1 MPPITE
7 TIYIEDVA
15 TEEEMKTAR
24 KIRTSEGKHVIPV
37 PTFEIKKDFSGFLL
51 DPLQIFKSN
60 GKGKAPYIS
69 EKSIIRP
76 TFSYMGKFEISDNV
90 FKQIIDMVVKDIPGV
105 HKIYRARISK
115 HAKFNDGI
123 FIYLE
128 VIIEF
133 GYNINDTMKEMK
145 EKIIKEVEKLT
156 AMNVLNME
164 IIVKDVYYS
173 E

>member
-1 MPPITE
+1 
-7 TIYIEDVA
+7 
-15 TEEEMKTAR
+15 
-24 KIRTSEGKHVIPV
+24 
-37 PTFEIKKDFSGFLL
+37 
-51 DPLQIFKSN
+51 
-60 GKGKAPYIS
+60 
-69 EKSIIRP
+69 
-76 TFSYMGKFEISDNV
+76 MGKFEISDNV

-133 GYNINDTMKEMK
+133 GYNITDTMKEMK

>member
-1 MPPITE
+1 M
-7 TIYIEDVA
+7 
-15 TEEEMKTAR
+15 
-24 KIRTSEGKHVIPV
+24 GN
-37 PTFEIKKDFSGFLL
+37 
-51 DPLQIFKSN
+51 FK
-60 GKGKAPYIS
+60 
-69 EKSIIRP
+69 
-76 TFSYMGKFEISDNV
+76 ISDTV
-90 FKQIIDMVVKDIPGV
+90 FKQIIDYVVQDIEGV

-133 GYNINDTMKEMK
+133 GYNINDTIQEMK
-145 EKIIKEVEKLT
+145 DKIIKEIEKLT

-173 E
+173 EE